1 MLKKKIK
8 SEDTVM
14 AWTYE
19 ENELIGIALGLFD
32 KTSKGGNPI
41 LHVESVDGSD
51 GIKKRIVINKENA
64 EKYGFE
70 IMFDEISI

>member
-1 MLKKKIK
+1 MLKKKLK

-32 KTSKGGNPI
+32 KTSKEGKPI
-41 LHVESVDGSD
+41 LYVESVDGTD
-51 GIKKRIVINKENA
+51 VIKKRIVINKANA

-70 IMFDEISI
+70 IMFDEMN